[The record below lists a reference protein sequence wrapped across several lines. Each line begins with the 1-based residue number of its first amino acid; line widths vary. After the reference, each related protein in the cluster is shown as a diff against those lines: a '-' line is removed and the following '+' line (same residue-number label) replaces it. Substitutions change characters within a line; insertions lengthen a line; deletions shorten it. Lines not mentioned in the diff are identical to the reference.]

1 MTIGKRTQSTGEP
14 LGQIP
19 WASSSIG
26 NEPHVT
32 IEALQK
38 GLTVDLIATKRS
50 NFETCAHDEMLS
62 AVVERNR
69 HNRFDFL
76 PVVEPATGRIV
87 GLIEIA
93 PLMKGEVADRRVS
106 VMMRP
111 LSEENLLG
119 ADASILTFI
128 RDADRQKCRLVVS
141 GHEISGLV
149 CLSDLLRLPVRAALF
164 GLITYLEIIMT
175 NVIRREFDRTE
186 AWLDRLSNGRRTNL
200 KNEIGKARIDDGLVD
215 ALLFTQFIDKVTIIR
230 KSPLFKFARD
240 LFESELKK
248 IQSLRNHLAHANDY
262 AASPE
267 AASETCKTVRLIDKW
282 SKQFSQ
288 WLQDIEGRQV

>member
-1 MTIGKRTQSTGEP
+1 MTIGNQTQSTGEP
-14 LGQIP
+14 IFQIP

-50 NFETCAHDEMLS
+50 NFEICAHDEMLS
-62 AVVERNR
+62 TVVARNR
-69 HNRFDFL
+69 NNRFDFL
-76 PVVEPATGRIV
+76 PVIESATGPIV

-93 PLMKGEVADRRVS
+93 PLMEGGIADRRVDA
-106 VMMRP
+106 MMRP
-111 LSEENLLG
+111 LSKENLLG

-149 CLSDLLRLPVRAALF
+149 CLSDIQRLPVRAALF
-164 GLITYLEIIMT
+164 GLITYLEIIMA
-175 NVIRREFDRTE
+175 NVIRREFDQTE
-186 AWLDRLSNGRRTNL
+186 AWLGRLSEGRRRNL
-200 KNEIGKARIDDGLVD
+200 ENQIGKARVDDGLVD

-230 KSPLFKFARD
+230 KSPLFKFGRD

-267 AASETCKTVRLIDKW
+267 SASETCRTVRLIDKW
-282 SKQFSQ
+282 SKHLS
-288 WLQDIEGRQV
+288 

>member
-14 LGQIP
+14 IGQIP

-32 IEALQK
+32 IEALQM

-50 NFETCAHDEMLS
+50 NFETCAQDEMLS

-76 PVVEPATGRIV
+76 PVVEAAMCRIV

-93 PLMKGEVADRRVS
+93 PLMEGGIADRVS
-106 VMMRP
+106 AMMRP

-149 CLSDLLRLPVRAALF
+149 CLSDLQRLPTNR
-164 GLITYLEIIMT
+164 TY
-175 NVIRREFDRTE
+175 
-186 AWLDRLSNGRRTNL
+186 
-200 KNEIGKARIDDGLVD
+200 
-215 ALLFTQFIDKVTIIR
+215 
-230 KSPLFKFARD
+230 
-240 LFESELKK
+240 
-248 IQSLRNHLAHANDY
+248 
-262 AASPE
+262 
-267 AASETCKTVRLIDKW
+267 
-282 SKQFSQ
+282 
-288 WLQDIEGRQV
+288 

>member
-1 MTIGKRTQSTGEP
+1 
-14 LGQIP
+14 
-19 WASSSIG
+19 
-26 NEPHVT
+26 
-32 IEALQK
+32 
-38 GLTVDLIATKRS
+38 
-50 NFETCAHDEMLS
+50 
-62 AVVERNR
+62 
-69 HNRFDFL
+69 L
-76 PVVEPATGRIV
+76 PVVEPAAGRIV

-93 PLMKGEVADRRVS
+93 PLMEGGIADRRVS
-106 VMMRP
+106 AMMRP

-149 CLSDLLRLPVRAALF
+149 CLSDLQRLPVRAALF

-175 NVIRREFDRTE
+175 NVIRREFDQTE
-186 AWLDRLSNGRRTNL
+186 AWLGRLSEGRRRNL
-200 KNEIGKARIDDGLVD
+200 ENQIGKARVDDGLVD

-230 KSPLFKFARD
+230 KSPLFKFGRD

-267 AASETCKTVRLIDKW
+267 AASETCRTVRLIDKW
-282 SKQFSQ
+282 SKHLSQ
-288 WLQDIEGRQV
+288 RLRDIEANQG